1 MLARANFGDVVVLAE
16 VCQGLVEV
24 LDAVPVRLVGN
35 FGQLL
40 HVNLLLLF
48 HVASL
53 SWCEMI
59 IVRMWIPF
67 FISNLV
73 SFNQLIVG
81 ISW

>member
-16 VCQGLVEV
+16 VCQVLVEV

-35 FGQLL
+35 FGHFL
-40 HVNLLLLF
+40 HVNLLLLL

-53 SWCEMI
+53 RWCEMV
-59 IVRMWIPF
+59 IVRVWIPL
-67 FISNLV
+67 FISHLV

>member
-1 MLARANFGDVVVLAE
+1 VLAE
-16 VCQGLVEV
+16 VCQVLVEV

-48 HVASL
+48 YVASL
-53 SWCEMI
+53 CRCEMI

-67 FISNLV
+67 ISDLV
-73 SFNQLIVG
+73 SFNQLVVG